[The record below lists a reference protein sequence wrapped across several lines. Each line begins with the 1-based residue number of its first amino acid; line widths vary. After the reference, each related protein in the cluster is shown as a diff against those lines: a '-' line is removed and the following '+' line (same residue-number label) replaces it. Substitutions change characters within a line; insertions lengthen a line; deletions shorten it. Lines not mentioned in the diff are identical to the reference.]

1 MTHNRCF
8 FNATSTPVR
17 ISVPSG
23 SITLPVYCGMDFVE
37 DMENKLVVLDRGLR
51 VPVTNVE
58 TGYNIPDPE
67 EKTVF
72 IVSEDVFRMVGQ
84 RRDITTVY
92 PGYQSVFLRRGF
104 WCTGRKARV
113 K

>member
-1 MTHNRCF
+1 L
-8 FNATSTPVR
+8 FNATRAPVR

-23 SITLPVYCGMDFVE
+23 SIILPVYAGMDFVE
-37 DMENKLVVLDRGLR
+37 DTENKLVVLDGGLR
-51 VPVTNVE
+51 VPVVNVE
-58 TGYNIPDPE
+58 SGYDIPDPE

-72 IVSEDVFRMVGQ
+72 IVSEDVFRMVGR
-84 RRDITTVY
+84 RRDMTMVY
-92 PGYQSVFLRRGF
+92 PGDRSMFLRRDF